1 MNDYIVRVYRK
12 SKTGPDYPVCD
23 IRMSGLLGMSSRK
36 FANLHGGDFLVI
48 LTQHDYEEE
57 IGEPYNN

>member
-1 MNDYIVRVYRK
+1 MTDYIVRVYRK
-12 SKTGPDYPVCD
+12 LNTGQTYPVCD
-23 IRMSGLLGMSSRK
+23 IRMSGSLGMSSRK

-57 IGEPYNN
+57 IGEPYSV